1 MISLADRG
9 HLPGARTAV
18 DRKKLALV
26 AGMRLDR
33 RWRAGAL
40 LVNLYSAAGQ

>member
-1 MISLADRG
+1 MIALADRG
-9 HLPGARTAV
+9 RLPGAQTAV
-18 DRKKLALV
+18 DRTKRALV

-40 LVNLYSAAGQ
+40 LVNLYSRGQ